1 MISDPGKTP
10 HVTAIEEYTFAFV
23 ASSFP
28 CNKKRKYPQQLMR
41 GLILVVIRV
50 SSSKINCVAFW
61 GALHDL
67 HIRSPTLFYTHPPP
81 PSPPPSPTPTT
92 TTTSEIKFITNV
104 TKFSHGNGCHLV
116 LVYHFNFH
124 VGLVWFFLITN
135 LSVLRLSTLFSE
147 ELSFKTEY

>member
-1 MISDPGKTP
+1 
-10 HVTAIEEYTFAFV
+10 
-23 ASSFP
+23 
-28 CNKKRKYPQQLMR
+28 MR

-67 HIRSPTLFYTHPPP
+67 HIRSLTLFYTP
-81 PSPPPSPTPTT
+81 PTPTT

-124 VGLVWFFLITN
+124 VGLV
-135 LSVLRLSTLFSE
+135 
-147 ELSFKTEY
+147 